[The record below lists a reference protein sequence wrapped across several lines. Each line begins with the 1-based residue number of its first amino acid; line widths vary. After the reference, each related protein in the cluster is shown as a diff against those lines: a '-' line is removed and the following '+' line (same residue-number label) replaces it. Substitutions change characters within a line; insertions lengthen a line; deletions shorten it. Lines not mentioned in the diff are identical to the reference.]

1 MFESSLFDE
10 TKHPEINVVLKRMA
24 EKYHTSKCAIATAF
38 IITK

>member
-1 MFESSLFDE
+1 MFESNLFDE

-24 EKYHTSKCAIATAF
+24 EKYHTSKCAVATAF